1 MLSPGSPPFEALVN
15 WLASRQTG
23 ELGEEEEEEEEEEGN
38 KGQDQPK
45 DETES
50 HQPISEE
57 DISTLPLITSL
68 ADDSIPC
75 AGFNGRC
82 NKVADTC
89 YSFWNG
95 ATLMM
100 LDRSSVVDS
109 DRNRRY
115 LLGKTQHLVGG
126 FGKVPG
132 DPPDLLH
139 SCFGLISLAFQGEAG
154 LAHVDPALVTTD
166 RVVQHLESLPWR
178 T

>member
-1 MLSPGSPPFEALVN
+1 
-15 WLASRQTG
+15 
-23 ELGEEEEEEEEEEGN
+23 
-38 KGQDQPK
+38 
-45 DETES
+45 
-50 HQPISEE
+50 
-57 DISTLPLITSL
+57 
-68 ADDSIPC
+68 
-75 AGFNGRC
+75 
-82 NKVADTC
+82 
-89 YSFWNG
+89 
-95 ATLMM
+95 M

-115 LLGKTQHLVGG
+115 LLEKTQHLVGG

-132 DPPDLLH
+132 DPPGMAKKKEFPGGKNVDMLTFHSFPPDLLH